1 MDKLNHDFMNRAAK
15 VTSFNLM
22 SSDFTSTKY
31 KTEIQTLYSMHMF
44 KSFSPSK
51 ALTSI
56 NMDGYNRLVNL
67 LKSDDKEQY
76 EKLHNLA
83 LKGVGPGEAV
93 LYLLTKNGYLGG
105 GSSAGVDLFDGGT
118 KYEVKAVQVNQTGNY
133 AYNFRLGGTVPLSD
147 IILQF
152 YELAQRHKQTA
163 SKSEIKKSTL
173 EYLEKKDPAAFK
185 HINDQYVKLAYEY
198 FKDHKTIFIQNKGP
212 RMGLI
217 EAIKFVRKED
227 IKAEVVTAGTIKPMV
242 YL

>member
-1 MDKLNHDFMNRAAK
+1 MDMLKQDFMKRAAK
-15 VTSFNLM
+15 ITSFNLM
-22 SSDFTSTKY
+22 PSDFTSTRY
-31 KTEIQTLYSMHMF
+31 KKEIQTLYSTHMF
-44 KSFSPSK
+44 PSFNPSK
-51 ALTSI
+51 ALSTI
-56 NMDGYNRLVNL
+56 TLDGYNRLVNE

-93 LYLLTKNGYLGG
+93 LFLLTKNGYLGG

-152 YELAQRHKQTA
+152 YELAQKHKQPA

-173 EYLEKKDPAAFK
+173 EFLEKKDPAAFK
-185 HINDQYVKLAYEY
+185 KINDQYAKLAYDY
-198 FKDHKTIFIQNKGP
+198 FKNHKTIFIHNKGP

-217 EAIKFVRKED
+217 EAIKFVRMED